1 MQEKEAKSGNSC
13 TALLMAAKAE
23 IVVDTV
29 ITIELEIIIRDERY
43 QRFVV
48 MKRLDCF
55 TAMIMFE

>member
-1 MQEKEAKSGNSC
+1 MQEKEAKSENSC

-29 ITIELEIIIRDERY
+29 ITIELEIMIRDERY

-55 TAMIMFE
+55 TAMIMCE